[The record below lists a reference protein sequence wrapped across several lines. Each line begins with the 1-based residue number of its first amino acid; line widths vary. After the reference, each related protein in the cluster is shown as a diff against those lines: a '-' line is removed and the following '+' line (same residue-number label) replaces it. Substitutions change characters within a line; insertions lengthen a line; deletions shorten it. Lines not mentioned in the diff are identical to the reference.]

1 MVKKNLILI
10 DAGWF
15 VGRNAR
21 HWSPKGGMRRA
32 HYRHMVRTK
41 PANPYK
47 FYYRCRQIVFN
58 DFKYLEYRMKQMGVH
73 PQYGNSE
80 VIICYDGISGR
91 AARGKHQ
98 DTYKANRAI
107 VSDSSEYSAESYE
120 IRDLRDD
127 FTKWNINPM
136 LPRHG
141 WVGIY
146 DADKEAD
153 DLIAEAVASAL
164 DTPDRR
170 KIVVFSKDSDLHQ
183 ILDWS
188 SPYGA
193 ELILSKIE
201 SEVSIEDV
209 EATTGV
215 SVSQYPAWKSLV
227 GDSSDNIFG
236 LPKVGPKAAA
246 DLLNEYGSLAD
257 IPANLLTRYRVL
269 KPKLLAKHLK
279 EFRESEELSMY
290 RVKKDYG
297 NCWESL
303 EKGRKKYLTFE
314 ESSSIRQVVASEY
327 LEFVD
332 FRPLVE
338 SNLRLIQLP
347 FDPDRQ
353 IYWTSEPTNLC
364 CEETWQKFSGSDS
377 EE

>member
-1 MVKKNLILI
+1 
-10 DAGWF
+10 
-15 VGRNAR
+15 
-21 HWSPKGGMRRA
+21 
-32 HYRHMVRTK
+32 
-41 PANPYK
+41 
-47 FYYRCRQIVFN
+47 
-58 DFKYLEYRMKQMGVH
+58 
-73 PQYGNSE
+73 
-80 VIICYDGISGR
+80 
-91 AARGKHQ
+91 
-98 DTYKANRAI
+98 
-107 VSDSSEYSAESYE
+107 
-120 IRDLRDD
+120 
-127 FTKWNINPM
+127 M